1 MIKILLVM
9 MLLFSAITKAEG
21 SSSDSF
27 DFESTSDS
35 SSYSSSDSSSDSS
48 SASSSALSSDSSSA
62 SSSAS
67 SSDSSSASSSDSSSN
82 EISRSDSDNSV
93 AIKDLTYWEAIEY
106 FGLTPVFTLFPGPNS
121 PVSEPTVFIGIASFD
136 SFLQKVEE
144 EVARMN

>member
-1 MIKILLVM
+1 M
-9 MLLFSAITKAEG
+9 MLLFSATTKAEG

-35 SSYSSSDSSSDSS
+35 SSYSSSDSSSD
-48 SASSSALSSDSSSA
+48 

>member
-1 MIKILLVM
+1 M
-9 MLLFSAITKAEG
+9 MLLFSATTKAEG

-48 SASSSALSSDSSSA
+48 SASSSA
-62 SSSAS
+62 S
-67 SSDSSSASSSDSSSN
+67 SSDSSSDSSSN

>member
-9 MLLFSAITKAEG
+9 LLLFSATTKAEG
-21 SSSDSF
+21 SSSDLI
-27 DFESTSDS
+27 DFE
-35 SSYSSSDSSSDSS
+35 
-48 SASSSALSSDSSSA
+48 
-62 SSSAS
+62 
-67 SSDSSSASSSDSSSN
+67 SSSASSSDSSSN
-82 EISRSDSDNSV
+82 EIRRSDSDNSV

>member
-48 SASSSALSSDSSSA
+48 SASSSA
-62 SSSAS
+62 S

-82 EISRSDSDNSV
+82 EISRSDSDNSI
-93 AIKDLTYWEAIEY
+93 AINDLTYWEAIEY
-106 FGLTPVFTLFPGPNS
+106 FGLTPVFTFFPGPNS
-121 PVSEPTVFIGIASFD
+121 PVLEPSVFIGIASFD
-136 SFLQKVEE
+136 SFLQRVKEE
-144 EVARMN
+144 ARMN

>member
-1 MIKILLVM
+1 M
-9 MLLFSAITKAEG
+9 MLLFSATTKAEG

-35 SSYSSSDSSSDSS
+35 SSYSSNDSS
-48 SASSSALSSDSSSA
+48 SASSSD

-121 PVSEPTVFIGIASFD
+121 PVSEPSVFIGIASFD

-144 EVARMN
+144 ESRMN

>member
-35 SSYSSSDSSSDSS
+35 RSYSSNDSSSDSS
-48 SASSSALSSDSSSA
+48 SASSSD